1 MKEAK
6 EKVNLKNQIKK
17 IKIQAFDNIIQ
28 NSAYKQIVF
37 YCVKLT

>member
-28 NSAYKQIVF
+28 NKSK
-37 YCVKLT
+37 